1 MMVKNLKEGI
11 MIANSRRTK
20 IVATIGP
27 ACSSKEMIIN
37 LIQAGVNVFRLNFSH
52 GTHELHSQVIKNIR
66 EAAKETES
74 VIAILQDVQ
83 GPKIRIGEVE
93 NNEAILEE
101 GSTFYLTNKPVVANS
116 SIASVTYEKLLEDI
130 AVGST
135 ILIDDGKLELLVTD
149 RDAEK
154 LTCLVKVGGFIRPN
168 KGVNFPGTS
177 LGISCITEKDRV
189 DMLLGLKHR
198 VDFIA
203 LSFVQRPEDIMEA
216 KEFLSLHNSRIPIIS
231 KIECQAAI
239 DNLEGILAVSDGI
252 MVARGDMGV
261 ELPTEDIPLLQKK
274 IIKMCNR
281 YGVPVIT
288 ATQMLDSMVSNPRP
302 TRAETTDVANAIFD
316 GTDAVMLS
324 NETAVGKYPIEVVN
338 TMSKIAQKADMELI
352 NTLSVDFTSQLYTIS
367 GSVSMAATYI
377 AQSLKASAIIT
388 ATFSGSSAKKVS
400 RYRPMALVIAAT
412 PEATTLRQMA
422 LVWGVKPILIPP
434 SHDTDSMIKTSVDM
448 SRENNLLK
456 DGDIVVIT
464 TGAPIGVAGTTNI
477 VKVEVVTTMIAQGM
491 GLGKQIAQG
500 KTVFAYTPQEAVE
513 KVQKGD
519 ILVTTMT
526 DIDFMPAIE
535 KCGALITEE
544 GGLTSHAAIV
554 GMSLNIPVLLGVN
567 DAFDKLV
574 EGDPITVDPRRGLIF
589 AGSPK
594 IV

>member
-1 MMVKNLKEGI
+1 

-27 ACSSKEMIIN
+27 ACDSKEMIKN

-52 GTHELHSQVIKNIR
+52 GTHEVHTQVIKNIR
-66 EAAKETES
+66 EVSKELDS

-83 GPKIRIGEVE
+83 GPKIRIGKVE
-93 NNEAILEE
+93 NDEAFLEE
-101 GSTFYLTNKPVVANS
+101 GKTFYLTNKPLVATS
-116 SIASVTYEKLLEDI
+116 EIASVTYEKLLVDI
-130 AVGST
+130 SVGST
-135 ILIDDGKLELLVTD
+135 ILIDDGKLELLVTE
-149 RDAEK
+149 RDDEK
-154 LTCLVKVGGFIRPN
+154 LTCLIRVGGFIRPN

-177 LGISCITEKDRV
+177 LGISCITDKDRN
-189 DMLLGLKHR
+189 DMLLGIKQR

-203 LSFVQRPEDIMEA
+203 LSFVQRAEDIMEA
-216 KEFLSLHNSRIPIIS
+216 KDFLAKHNSKIPIVS
-231 KIECQAAI
+231 KIESQAAI
-239 DNLEGILAVSDGI
+239 DNLEGILAVSDAI

-261 ELPTEDIPLLQKK
+261 ELPTEDIPLLQKR

-281 YGVPVIT
+281 FGVPVIT

-324 NETAVGKYPIEVVN
+324 NETAVGKYPIEVVT

-352 NTLSVDFTSQLYTIS
+352 SNFSVDYTSQLYTIS

-377 AQSLKASAIIT
+377 AQSLNASAILT

-400 RYRPMALVIAAT
+400 RYRSPAVIIAAT

-434 SHDTDSMIKTSVDM
+434 SHDTDSMIKTVVDM
-448 SRENNLLK
+448 ATEAKLLK

-477 VKVEVVTTMIAQGM
+477 VKVEVVTTILAQGM
-491 GLGKQIAQG
+491 GLGKQIAHG
-500 KTVFAYTPQEAVE
+500 KTVFAYTPEEAVE
-513 KVQKGD
+513 KVEKGD

-526 DIDFMPAIE
+526 DIDFMPAVE
-535 KCGALITEE
+535 KCGAIVTEE

-554 GMSLNIPVLLGVN
+554 SMSLGIPILLGVS
-567 DAFDKLV
+567 DAFDKLK
-574 EGDPITVDPRRGLIF
+574 EGDIITVDPRRGLVF
-589 AGSPK
+589 AGNPK

>member
-1 MMVKNLKEGI
+1 MTSNT
-11 MIANSRRTK
+11 RRTK

-27 ACSSKEMIIN
+27 ACSSKDMIKN

-52 GTHELHSQVIKNIR
+52 GSHDVHTQSIKNIR
-66 EAAKETES
+66 EASKETES

-83 GPKIRIGEVE
+83 GPKIRIGDVE
-93 NNEAILEE
+93 NGEAILEE
-101 GSTFYLTNKPVVANS
+101 GKTFHLTNKPVTANS
-116 SIASVTYEKLLEDI
+116 EIASVTYERLLEDI
-130 AVGST
+130 NIGST

-149 RDAEK
+149 KDNEK
-154 LTCLVKVGGFIRPN
+154 LTCIVKVGGYIRPN
-168 KGVNFPGTS
+168 KGVNFPGNS
-177 LGISCITEKDRV
+177 LGISCITEKDKN
-189 DMLLGLKHR
+189 DMLLGVKQR

-216 KEFLSLHNSRIPIIS
+216 KEFLSHHNSRIPIIA

-281 YGVPVIT
+281 FGVPVIT

-324 NETAVGKYPIEVVN
+324 NETAVGKYPIDVVT
-338 TMSKIAQKADMELI
+338 TMAKIAQKADMELI
-352 NTLSVDFTSQLYTIS
+352 SSFSVDFKSQLYTIS

-377 AQSLKASAIIT
+377 AQSLKAEAILT

-400 RYRPMALVIAAT
+400 RYRPPSLIIAAT
-412 PEATTLRQMA
+412 PESNTLRQMA

-434 SHDTDSMIKTSVDM
+434 SHDTDSMIKTVVDM
-448 SRENNLLK
+448 SREAKLIK

-477 VKVEVVTTMIAQGM
+477 VKVEVVTTMLAQGM
-491 GLGKQIAQG
+491 GLGKQIAHG
-500 KTVFAYTPQEAVE
+500 KTVFAYNHKEALE
-513 KVQKGD
+513 KVQDGD

-526 DIDFMPAIE
+526 DIDFMPVIK

-554 GMSLNIPVLLGVN
+554 AMSLGIPVLLGVS
-567 DAFDKLV
+567 DAFEKLN
-574 EGDPITVDPRRGLIF
+574 EGDIITVDPRRGLIF
-589 AGSPK
+589 AGNPK

>member
-1 MMVKNLKEGI
+1 

-27 ACSSKEMIIN
+27 ACSSKDMIIN

-52 GTHELHSQVIKNIR
+52 GTHEVHTQVIKNIR
-66 EAAKETES
+66 EAAKEVDA

-101 GSTFYLTNKPVVANS
+101 GSIFHLTNKPVIANNT
-116 SIASVTYEKLLEDI
+116 IASVTYEKLLEDI
-130 AVGST
+130 EIGST
-135 ILIDDGKLELLVTD
+135 ILIDDGKLELTVKD
-149 RDAEK
+149 KDSEK
-154 LTCLVKVGGFIRPN
+154 LTCFVKVGGFIRPN

-177 LGISCITEKDRV
+177 LGISCITDKDRN
-189 DMLLGLKHR
+189 DMLLGIKHR

-216 KEFLSLHNSRIPIIS
+216 KDFLAHNNSRIPIIS

-239 DNLEGILAVSDGI
+239 DNLEGILAVSDAI

-281 YGVPVIT
+281 FGVPVIT

-338 TMSKIAQKADMELI
+338 TMAKIAQKADIELI
-352 NTLSVDFTSQLYTIS
+352 NTLKVDFQSQLYTIS

-400 RYRPMALVIAAT
+400 RYRPLALIIAAT

-434 SHDTDSMIKTSVDM
+434 THDTDGMIKTAVDM
-448 SRENNLLK
+448 SRENQLLK

-464 TGAPIGVAGTTNI
+464 TGSPIGVAGTTNI

-500 KTVFAYTPQEAVE
+500 KTVIAYTPQEAIE
-513 KVQKGD
+513 KVEKGD

-526 DIDFMPAIE
+526 DAEFMPAIE

-554 GMSLNIPVLLGVN
+554 AMSLGIPVLLGVS
-567 DAFDKLV
+567 DAFDKLN
-574 EGDPITVDPRRGLIF
+574 EGDTITVDPRRGLVF